1 MECKKNWRKLSP
13 QNMIVFYL
21 PFFLLLSQ
29 YKIGIVS
36 LGVIGLLI
44 IAGLKIISNDGKV
57 PYLRINA
64 VLLLLIYVITR
75 DLINGVVHIGEFST
89 IFHKILEYTIVYI
102 LSIYLTDVEFD
113 EELLFAVWKIAGII
127 FVAGL
132 VYQLIKIYG
141 FGQGVSPISI
151 IPGYEL
157 RSNETSLRPSSFFAE
172 PASLASALLP
182 LEFLALKRS
191 DYKWALGTTLMIIT
205 TTSTVGIILSAVLW
219 GLTVIQTQYNGTKKI
234 MIVAFGAIGIWII
247 MNFNIFGSGI
257 SKLSDVMAGKS
268 TVGSRIICGL
278 DTIRTMD
285 FFQWI
290 FGTTYNDSSVYIAER
305 MSKFSSASPVRVYMA
320 VHGKIFLN
328 SFCQL
333 IFNYGL
339 IGLFLYWR
347 VFYQRLKDKEYE
359 VKSYLIMILI
369 SIIAQS
375 KFLNSIFFMEL
386 MIILL
391 YDNKRKDINDESRS
405 CYNAICE

>member
-1 MECKKNWRKLSP
+1 MECKKNRRKL
-13 QNMIVFYL
+13 NHHNLIVFYL

-36 LGVIGLLI
+36 LGTIGLII
-44 IAGLKIISNDGKV
+44 IAGLRIFGNDGKV
-57 PYLRINA
+57 PCLRINA
-64 VLLLLIYVITR
+64 VFLLLIYVITR
-75 DLINGVVHIGEFST
+75 DLINGVLHIDEFST
-89 IFHKILEYTIVYI
+89 IFHKILEYTVIYI
-102 LSIYLTDVEFD
+102 LSIYLTNVEFD

-127 FVAGL
+127 FIAGL
-132 VYQLIKIYG
+132 VYQLIKIYV

-172 PASLASALLP
+172 PASFASALLP

-205 TTSTVGIILSAVLW
+205 TTSTVGIVLSAALWVLT
-219 GLTVIQTQYNGTKKI
+219 LIQTQYNVGKKL

-247 MNFNIFGSGI
+247 MNMNIFNSSI
-257 SKLSDVMAGKS
+257 SKLSDVMAGDS

-285 FFQWI
+285 LFQWI
-290 FGTTYNDSSVYIAER
+290 FGTTYNDSSVYIVER
-305 MSKFSSASPVRVYMA
+305 MSKFSSTSPARVYMA
-320 VHGKIFLN
+320 AHGEIFLN
-328 SFCQL
+328 SFCKL

-339 IGLFLYWR
+339 IGLLLYLR

-359 VKSYLIMILI
+359 AKLYLIVILI

-391 YDNKRKDINDESRS
+391 YDNKRKDINE
-405 CYNAICE
+405 